1 MVALT
6 RPMTCREG
14 GGDSVRAMAAD
25 REAST
30 SAVLTLPNV
39 LSFARIATIPFL
51 VWAVI
56 HHGTERIGLLAFAVV
71 ASTDWVDGY
80 VARRTSSVSDLGTLL
95 DPVADRLLMVS
106 LLVALVVRRAFPP
119 WAALLIAARDVALL
133 AVGAVVLARRRVRI
147 DVRPIGK
154 AATAALMLGVPLVAW
169 GNLGLWLADAARP
182 VGWTAFGI
190 GIVLSYSA
198 AAMYAADLRR
208 ALASAGGPP

>member
-6 RPMTCREG
+6 RSLISPQGR
-14 GGDSVRAMAAD
+14 GDSVRAMAAD

-30 SAVLTLPNV
+30 SAVLTVPNI

-51 VWAVI
+51 VWAVV
-56 HHGTERIGLLAFAVV
+56 HHGTERVGLLAFAIV

-80 VARRTSSVSDLGTLL
+80 IARRTASVSDLGKLL
-95 DPVADRLLMVS
+95 DPVADRLLVVS
-106 LLVALVVRRAFPP
+106 LLVALVVRHAFPV
-119 WAALLIAARDVALL
+119 WAALLIGVRDVALL
-133 AVGAVVLARRRVRI
+133 VVGAVVLARRRVRI

-169 GNLGLWLADAARP
+169 GNLRLWLAGAARP
-182 VGWTAFGI
+182 VGWAAFGI
-190 GIVLSYSA
+190 GIALSYTA

-208 ALASAGGPP
+208 ALASADAHR